1 MERGIYR
8 PGVDLVSVFVY
19 LFYIRRSKRF
29 IIDVEIK
36 AVFVEDF
43 KYIPAVMLRKKL
55 NGLIGKQSANIDAVL
70 KIKGDK
76 NDLIT
81 ERKQPALRSEI
92 SGTAL
97 H

>member
-1 MERGIYR
+1 MCAEA
-8 PGVDLVSVFVY
+8 PQQ
-19 LFYIRRSKRF
+19 K
-29 IIDVEIK
+29 
-36 AVFVEDF
+36 
-43 KYIPAVMLRKKL
+43 
-55 NGLIGKQSANIDAVL
+55 
-70 KIKGDK
+70 KGDK